1 MFRLRTEKYQ
11 LKEVIS
17 MLANNNEAIINKLA
31 KNSVKTNKKQYAILF
46 FTIILSA
53 FMLFCVFTIGITELN
68 RGILAELIDTIYIH
82 ENNEITIKFNFADQH
97 KRLLDFISN
106 NQNTSKKEGR
116 VYTLPSLSKS
126 TLAV

>member
-53 FMLFCVFTIGITELN
+53 FMLFCVFTIGMTYLN
-68 RGILAELIDTIYIH
+68 SS
-82 ENNEITIKFNFADQH
+82 
-97 KRLLDFISN
+97 RL
-106 NQNTSKKEGR
+106 QNTRLNKKTE
-116 VYTLPSLSKS
+116 SDS
-126 TLAV
+126 

>member
-53 FMLFCVFTIGITELN
+53 FMLFCVFTIGMTYLN
-68 RGILAELIDTIYIH
+68 SS
-82 ENNEITIKFNFADQH
+82 
-97 KRLLDFISN
+97 RL
-106 NQNTSKKEGR
+106 QNTRLNGAEYDIVTMNGFTSEHSMMN
-116 VYTLPSLSKS
+116 TAMSILL
-126 TLAV
+126 